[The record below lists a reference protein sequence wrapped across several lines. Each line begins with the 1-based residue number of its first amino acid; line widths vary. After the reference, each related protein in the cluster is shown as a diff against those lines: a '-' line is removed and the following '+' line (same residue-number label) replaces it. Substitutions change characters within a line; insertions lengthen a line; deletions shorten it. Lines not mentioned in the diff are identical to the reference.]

1 MKNKG
6 NVDRI
11 MVEVKIILAFLWV
24 ATMLCYLLGDVVR
37 IFAGDFKSGE
47 IDGKPV
53 TQKAW
58 ISAAI
63 VMVIPIIMVFLSLIM
78 EFPIN
83 GWVNVILASFFIIFN
98 LAGIKGYKAYDIFLL
113 IVSFVFNGLT
123 ISYALTQLLS

>member
-1 MKNKG
+1 
-6 NVDRI
+6 

-47 IDGKPV
+47 MDGKPV